1 MKDKVLITGFNGT
14 IAKNLYTR
22 LDLSKYTICFLTS
35 DKKKCSKN
43 IFYWDIQAGYIDK
56 EALKDVVHIIHLA
69 GFNIASKWSAK
80 NKLKMYDSRVNSS
93 KLLYEKCV
101 DLNIHPKTFISAS
114 AMGYYGFNKNGI
126 KKEKDKTGDD
136 WMAKLCEKWEK
147 AADNFK
153 LIKTRVVKTRL
164 ALVVDK
170 NSGVLQKTI
179 LGFKFKTGII
189 FVDGKQCFPW
199 IDIIDA
205 VRFIKFTLKEKNID
219 GVFNL
224 ASPQKISYYTF
235 IKSVQKI
242 KYKYSILISIP
253 KLIFQLILP
262 EKYVLLFNDIQLST
276 EKIEATGFK
285 WEYPNIEKSIA
296 KNLI

>member
-1 MKDKVLITGFNGT
+1 
-14 IAKNLYTR
+14 
-22 LDLSKYTICFLTS
+22 
-35 DKKKCSKN
+35 
-43 IFYWDIQAGYIDK
+43 
-56 EALKDVVHIIHLA
+56 
-69 GFNIASKWSAK
+69 
-80 NKLKMYDSRVNSS
+80 MYDSRVNSS
-93 KLLYEKCV
+93 KLLYETCV

-114 AMGYYGFNKNGI
+114 AIGYYGFNNNGI
-126 KKEKDKTGDD
+126 KKEQDKTGND
-136 WMAKLCEKWEK
+136 WMAKLCENWEK

-164 ALVVDK
+164 ALVIDK
-170 NSGVLQKTI
+170 NSSVLQKTI

-189 FVDGKQCFPW
+189 FGDGKQSFPW

-253 KLIFQLILP
+253 KIIFQVILP
-262 EKYVLLFNDIQLST
+262 KKYVLLFNDIQLST